1 MVFRFT
7 GKDHVVVAVVVVV
20 VVGVVVVVVV
30 ANTRPD
36 RRVSTLLRSETTSLS
51 TSNSRWTV
59 VPHAHLLCT
68 PTPNLRMSGMPHEIA
83 VDQKSPL
90 HGAHD
95 AWVTNRGGVD
105 SHGNKG
111 ARLAHK
117 RAVVKQSRFDVL
129 STRFDCVTNTQAG
142 FGGLR
147 CEERFA
153 ARARDIHVPAAP
165 MLLLLACCSP
175 ARHTRLVRLF
185 EQRCLVDF
193 FPPWE
198 SAGTSLYTYRPT

>member
-1 MVFRFT
+1 
-7 GKDHVVVAVVVVV
+7 
-20 VVGVVVVVVV
+20 
-30 ANTRPD
+30 
-36 RRVSTLLRSETTSLS
+36 
-51 TSNSRWTV
+51 
-59 VPHAHLLCT
+59 
-68 PTPNLRMSGMPHEIA
+68 MSGMPHEIA

-142 FGGLR
+142 FGVKSASL
-147 CEERFA
+147 
-153 ARARDIHVPAAP
+153 RARVTSMCPPRRCCCCWPAA
-165 MLLLLACCSP
+165 L
-175 ARHTRLVRLF
+175 
-185 EQRCLVDF
+185 
-193 FPPWE
+193 
-198 SAGTSLYTYRPT
+198 RPGIPG